1 MEGTHDMIESRSEAS
16 TAISYKQMVF
26 LLTVF
31 WCDSLPKLTQGQ
43 LERLSQCSVNRYLKK
58 MQNLSS
64 QDRRKSTCQPCEWHF
79 QSFWVRKVALE
90 VFKEIL
96 GATIAILSQQNSVFF
111 SFSFFSC
118 YKCNTFERSYFGKR
132 KRWKFLINHR
142 VHLYCNLW
150 IK

>member
-64 QDRRKSTCQPCEWHF
+64 QDRRKSTCQHCEWHF

-96 GATIAILSQQNSVFF
+96 GATIAILSQQNRVFF
-111 SFSFFSC
+111 SFSFFPATNVTHLKGVISENERDESFWSTTVFI
-118 YKCNTFERSYFGKR
+118 YIVTFE
-132 KRWKFLINHR
+132 
-142 VHLYCNLW
+142 
-150 IK
+150 